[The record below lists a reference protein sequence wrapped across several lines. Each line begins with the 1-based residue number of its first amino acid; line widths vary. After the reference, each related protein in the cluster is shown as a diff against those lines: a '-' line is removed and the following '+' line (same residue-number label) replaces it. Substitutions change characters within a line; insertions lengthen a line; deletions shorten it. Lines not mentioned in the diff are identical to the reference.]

1 MGMKDAIREL
11 YERRE
16 KARQMGGEEQVA
28 MQHARGRLTAR
39 ERIKKLLDPDSF
51 WEIGLL
57 NRSDIPEMYE
67 RTAADGRICGV
78 GTIHGRRVAVVAED
92 RTILGGSGGRVG
104 GDKTR
109 DMHVMAVKGGYPIIS
124 LGDELGGIRLPDHM
138 GSDGMSQA
146 HPRQEVLLTPRQTP
160 RVAAIMGECFG
171 APSWIASQSDFVV
184 MVKGTAMGAAG
195 PRILKMAIGQEITP
209 QELAGWELR
218 YHETG
223 EGDAMAENDE
233 ECLNIIKEYLS
244 YMPQNNTLEPPV
256 LATDD
261 DPYRRIE
268 NVGKIVPDE
277 LNRGYDMHRLIK
289 TIVDDGKYFPIKDGF
304 GKSLITCLARIA
316 GRVVG
321 IIANNPMFN
330 AGAPDVAACEKVTS
344 FICLCDSFNIP
355 LIFLSDI
362 PGMFPGKEAEKKK
375 LPGKIMV
382 WHEAMAQ
389 ASVPKISIT
398 IRKGYGMGWNCMLSP
413 GEGGDLIVA
422 WPTASI
428 SFVDPEIGIELVH
441 GAKINQ
447 GKNPEA
453 ERERLRKQW
462 AIDSTPWAAVEKNF
476 LQDVIDPR
484 DTRKF
489 LAEALEI
496 IRGERGPV
504 ISEHRLQTW
513 PTAF

>member
-1 MGMKDAIREL
+1 MGMQDAINEL

-16 KARQMGGEEQVA
+16 KARQMGGKKQVD
-28 MQHARGRLTAR
+28 MQHARGRMTAR
-39 ERIKKLLDPDSF
+39 ERINYLLDPDSF

-57 NRSDIPEMYE
+57 NRSDLPEMYE
-67 RTAADGRICGV
+67 KTAADGRICGV
-78 GTIHGRRVAVVAED
+78 GKIHDRRVAVVTED

-104 GDKTR
+104 NEKTR

-146 HPRQEVLLTPRQTP
+146 RPRQELLLTPRQTP
-160 RVAAIMGECFG
+160 RIAAIMGECFG

-195 PRILKMAIGQEITP
+195 PRILKMAIGQDITP

-218 YHETG
+218 FHETG
-223 EGDAMAENDE
+223 EVDAIAENDE
-233 ECLNIIKEYLS
+233 ECLNIIREYLT
-244 YMPQNNTLEPPV
+244 YMPQNNSMEPPALPV
-256 LATDD
+256 ID

-268 NVGKIVPDE
+268 NVDKLVPDA

-289 TIVDDGKYFPIKDGF
+289 AIVDDGRYFPIKDGF

-321 IIANNPMFN
+321 VIANNPMYN
-330 AGAPDVAACEKVTS
+330 AGAPDVSACEKVTS

-362 PGMFPGKEAEKKK
+362 PGLFPGQESERQK

-382 WHEAMAQ
+382 WHEARAL

-413 GEGGDLIVA
+413 GEGGDFVVA

-428 SFVDPEIGIELVH
+428 SFVDSEIGIEIVH
-441 GAKINQ
+441 GAKISQ
-447 GKNPEA
+447 AKDAEA
-453 ERERLRKQW
+453 EKERLRKEW
-462 AIDSTPWAAVEKNF
+462 AISSAPWAAAERNF

-484 DTRKF
+484 ETRKF
-489 LAEALEI
+489 LAEALDI
-496 IRGERGPV
+496 IRGERGSI
-504 ISEHRLQTW
+504 ISEHKLQTW
-513 PTAF
+513 PTVF